1 MSTYETLDQEIV
13 TAIRAGSRPLYASA
27 VFADAQRIADAY
39 GREAMRVIDG
49 RLQALRKAGRIAAN
63 RKADSGWMFIID
75 AASNS

>member
-49 RLQALRKAGRIAAN
+49 RLQAL
-63 RKADSGWMFIID
+63 
-75 AASNS
+75 